1 MEFYF
6 TEKMFISPLS
16 EINNTQIINAKC
28 FDISMSLY
36 NLIEYSDNYAKLSGR
51 LWQYYRN
58 EPADDITG
66 PKTFKFKLGFIDKTN
81 DNRNVNIK
89 IVVPLKYLLRL
100 WRALEIF

>member
-36 NLIEYSDNYAKLSGR
+36 NLIKYSDNYAKLSGT

-81 DNRNVNIK
+81 DNRNVNVK